1 MNNGKSID
9 RYCIWVI
16 LQICVVKFA
25 YASYQEQN
33 INHC

>member
-9 RYCIWVI
+9 RYHIWM
-16 LQICVVKFA
+16 LQICVVQFV